1 MAVRRRLVRRPPQEP
16 PPDPIHYQEVL
27 ERFVASKDSI
37 NTRELYRR
45 AVVDFFERVG
55 MTDVTRLDGDDIIAY
70 NEALTS
76 LRAAHD
82 RGEPGGLAPDTIRT
96 RIYAVRS
103 FLRFAYAY
111 GITPHMPPERVAEFL
126 PVPSAKELTQT
137 DTLARAAAADL
148 RRAAWEEPR
157 DRCLILLMLQSGL
170 RVSEVAALR
179 CNDVYEAGG
188 RYWVDVYR
196 GKGDKNR
203 EVEIPESAFIVVRE
217 LIKESG
223 RSLRSTKPLFLSQ
236 KGGFLTRIQVYRIV
250 RKYAKRAGINKR
262 VSPHNLRHTYANQ
275 QRLLGERLEVLAL
288 QLGHKQLDTTRRY
301 TQPARLRIRSK
312 VRDWMAETAGNG
324 EQGMGNGQQRRL
336 E

>member
-1 MAVRRRLVRRPPQEP
+1 MAVRRKLAGRPPESTPTQP
-16 PPDPIHYQEVL
+16 LHYQEVL
-27 ERFVASKDSI
+27 ERFLASKDSP
-37 NTRELYRR
+37 NTRALYRR
-45 AVVDFFERVG
+45 SVEDFFGRLG
-55 MTDVTRLDGDDIIAY
+55 LTDVTALGGDDIIRY
-70 NEALTS
+70 NEALMM
-76 LRAAHD
+76 LREAQE

-111 GITPHMPPERVAEFL
+111 GITPNMPPERVAEFL
-126 PVPSAKELTQT
+126 TVPSARELTQK
-137 DTLARAAAADL
+137 DILDRDEADAL
-148 RRAAWEEPR
+148 LRAAWEEPR

-179 CNDVYEAGG
+179 CKEVYEAGG

-196 GKGDKNR
+196 GKGDKQR
-203 EVEIPESAFIVVRE
+203 EVEIPESAFIVVRDYVD
-217 LIKESG
+217 ES
-223 RSLRSTKPLFLSQ
+223 RRTFTSDEPLFPSQ
-236 KGGFLTRIQVYRIV
+236 KGGFLTRIQIYRIV
-250 RKYAKRAGINKR
+250 RKYAKRAGINKS

-288 QLGHKQLDTTRRY
+288 QLGHRQIDTTRRY

-324 EQGMGNGQQRRL
+324 EQGMGNGQQRRFD
-336 E
+336 